1 MGWLM
6 PRTQPSVPVASPQ
19 VSPTEPMKTTL
30 DLVDNEIT
38 GATDSP
44 GDDLPTT

>member
-1 MGWLM
+1 
-6 PRTQPSVPVASPQ
+6 
-19 VSPTEPMKTTL
+19 MKTTL